1 MPKKTETTENQTPI
15 SEGAEEN
22 EALTTIRELL
32 TTAPDNR
39 AKVYVE
45 LQLEDY
51 DNAAND
57 SQRAKVLS
65 NLRAGLKNRAESNSD
80 YTIYNDALPQR
91 TRSADPMKAA
101 HEQSG
106 MDMCL
111 AFVQAGHEAQPNL
124 LEMIP
129 TRAVKG
135 VSNPHT
141 VQSMAEYMFGQWLR
155 NNPYQKEDAL

>member
-1 MPKKTETTENQTPI
+1 MAKENKTENQTPTK
-15 SEGAEEN
+15 ETEEVDVL
-22 EALTTIRELL
+22 ATLREVVES
-32 TTAPDNR
+32 APDNR
-39 AKVYVE
+39 AKMYVE

-51 DNAAND
+51 DNSSSE

-65 NLRAGLKNRAESNSD
+65 NLRAGLKQRAENNTD
-80 YTIYNDALPQR
+80 YAPFNNAIPQR

-101 HEQSG
+101 HEQNG
-106 MDMCL
+106 MNMCM
-111 AFVQAGHEAQPNL
+111 AFVQAGHEAMPNL

-141 VQSMAEYMFGQWLR
+141 VQSMAEYLCGQWLR
-155 NNPYQKEDAL
+155 NNPYVKEASQ

>member
-1 MPKKTETTENQTPI
+1 MAKENKTENQTPTKEI
-15 SEGAEEN
+15 EEVDVL
-22 EALTTIRELL
+22 ATLREVVES
-32 TTAPDNR
+32 APDNR
-39 AKVYVE
+39 AKMYVE

-51 DNAAND
+51 DNSSSE

-65 NLRAGLKNRAESNSD
+65 NLRAGLKQRAENNTD
-80 YTIYNDALPQR
+80 YAPFNNAIPQR

-101 HEQSG
+101 HEQNG
-106 MDMCL
+106 MNMCM
-111 AFVQAGHEAQPNL
+111 AFVQAGHEAMPNL

-141 VQSMAEYMFGQWLR
+141 VQSMAEYLCGQWLR
-155 NNPYQKEDAL
+155 NNPYVKEASQ